1 MKYQLAKDK
10 SKRKM
15 AQRDE
20 IKRLGLKYMIRSSQM
35 PFKRWFLNIF
45 LAKLPRN
52 GSQVRVRNRCTLTG
66 RAKGVQRVFKMSRIA
81 LRELGSMGLIN
92 GLRKSSW

>member
-15 AQRDE
+15 ARREE
-20 IKRLGLKYMIRSSQM
+20 IKRLGIKYLIRSSRVA
-35 PFKRWFLNIF
+35 FKRWLFSTF

-52 GSQVRVRNRCTLTG
+52 GSQIRVRNRCILTG
-66 RAKGVQRVFKMSRIA
+66 RAKGIQRVFKMSRIA